1 MQTPRQPT
9 SGSSLTRIKVIL
21 SDQRSSHRCVRTRPG
36 GRRFADRGGRLTV
49 CVGGDTGCGWLLLSV
64 RSGLRWEG
72 PRLWRDAADVF
83 DDALQVVHVLGDP
96 AGHLGV
102 VAAASLGGAHRHAGR
117 EQVLD
122 DVVKPVPYRFRLS
135 RRVSWLWF
143 CRAWPSP
150 AWPSDPCKKGR
161 SARCVSVRESSGRAA
176 VRTLPWCRGRVAL
189 DEQRPGHRRPD
200 PMSGCLTC
208 RIGRHGFHRTSRHR
222 PGTEPNGLGRSPDVP
237 DRGAPFIHG
246 GADERCS

>member
-1 MQTPRQPT
+1 MHARHTRSGRSGPMNSATAAVPMDIPT
-9 SGSSLTRIKVIL
+9 STTITPG
-21 SDQRSSHRCVRTRPG
+21 RPRAPLG
-36 GRRFADRGGRLTV
+36 LAAPSG
-49 CVGGDTGCGWLLLSV
+49 GGDAGCGAALLGET
-64 RSGLRWEG
+64 GLRWDG
-72 PRLWRDAADVF
+72 WWGGKGAADLL

-122 DVVKPVPYRFRLS
+122 DVVRPVPFRFRLS

-161 SARCVSVRESSGRAA
+161 SARCVSVRESCGRAA

-189 DEQRPGHRRPD
+189 DEQRPGHRRLD

-208 RIGRHGFHRTSRHR
+208 RIGRHGFDRTSRHR

-237 DRGAPFIHG
+237 DRVAQVLDRGPDG
-246 GADERCS
+246 GWW